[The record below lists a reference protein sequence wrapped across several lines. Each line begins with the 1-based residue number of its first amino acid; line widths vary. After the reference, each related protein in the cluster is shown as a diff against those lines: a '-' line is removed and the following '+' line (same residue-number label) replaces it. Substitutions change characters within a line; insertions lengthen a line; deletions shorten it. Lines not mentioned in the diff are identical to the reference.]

1 MGKAW
6 DARCRRWYG
15 DRYDVRRNMVRG
27 TRLGGTWGVAPGR
40 GAGAHAACCVA
51 PRLLNIQPLNTHT
64 HHHHTTAI
72 PRLTGTTTCGLWP
85 MTRLA
90 MTPQRAASS
99 TTRTS
104 GGARGPRHVPPYPA
118 GGSAGH
124 GLCCGLAS
132 PSQCPCSHRAC
143 ISPAPPPR
151 ATQALAADRRRPR
164 AARQHVRGGKPHHA
178 HHSQGAD
185 QGVQRQVTGG
195 WQSWCGPPSGEIA
208 CT

>member
-27 TRLGGTWGVAPGR
+27 KRLGGAWGIAPGR

-51 PRLLNIQPLNTHT
+51 PRLLNIQSCNTHT
-64 HHHHTTAI
+64 HQHHTTTI

-99 TTRTS
+99 TMRTS
-104 GGARGPRHVPPYPA
+104 GGARGPRHVPPYPTGAVQATACVA
-118 GGSAGH
+118 GSSHPASV
-124 GLCCGLAS
+124 LAPTARAS
-132 PSQCPCSHRAC
+132 PLLPH
-143 ISPAPPPR
+143 
-151 ATQALAADRRRPR
+151 LARLRHWRLTGVAHELRDSTYEVANPTMLTTAKGRTKEFKDR
-164 AARQHVRGGKPHHA
+164 
-178 HHSQGAD
+178 
-185 QGVQRQVTGG
+185 
-195 WQSWCGPPSGEIA
+195 
-208 CT
+208 